1 MEEML
6 CRLEQIRSLLTDHII
21 FSTGFLLLAGYFI
34 GRAAEKMKLP
44 VITGYII
51 AGLVLGRSIL
61 DIIPEKAAIQ
71 FNSITEIALGF
82 IAIIIGAEFNV
93 KRIRMAGLKIIMITL
108 FQAVFAFI
116 FVTVFFL
123 FTEIPFPYILILA
136 AIATAT
142 APAATVV
149 IVKQLRAR
157 GEFID
162 YLYGVV
168 ALDDAVCVIMF
179 SIVFALSAP
188 LIVSGGVHAGL
199 LSGLFHAFLEI
210 VLSCVI
216 GFVGGLFLNMC
227 VRNKTHVNELL
238 LISLAVIFITTAAAI
253 VLDLSLLIAN
263 MMLGGVIINLS
274 SRNKKILDALEP
286 VTPPI
291 FAMFFV
297 LAGTEIDLSIFAE
310 GMVIIY
316 GCMFLATRFAG
327 KYAGTFLGSL
337 SVKATSQIRYYL
349 GLCLFP
355 QAGVA
360 IGLVLYVQTSPVFGT
375 ASPAANRILV
385 LCVNIV
391 LLSIFVNELI
401 GPSIAKYGITKGAE
415 LE

>member
-1 MEEML
+1 MEEIL
-6 CRLEQIRSLLTDHII
+6 TRISSIRELLTAHIV
-21 FSTGFLLLAGYFI
+21 FSTGLLLLAGYFL
-34 GRAAEKMKLP
+34 GRVAEKVKLP
-44 VITGYII
+44 VITGYIL
-51 AGLVLGRSIL
+51 AGLFLGRSVL
-61 DIIPEKAAIQ
+61 NIIPEKPAVQ
-71 FNSITEIALGF
+71 FGNITEIALGL
-82 IAIIIGAEFNV
+82 IAIIIGAEFNFS
-93 KRIRMAGLKIIMITL
+93 RLRRAGLKIMIITL

-123 FTEIPFPYILILA
+123 FTDIPVPYILILA

-168 ALDDAVCVIMF
+168 AIDDAICVIIF
-179 SIVFALSAP
+179 SVVFAVAAP
-188 LIVSGGVHAGL
+188 LIVSNAAHAGL
-199 LSGLFHAFLEI
+199 VPGLLHAALEI
-210 VLSCVI
+210 FLSCVL
-216 GFVGGLFLNMC
+216 GCVGGYFLNMC
-227 VRNKTHVNELL
+227 VRKKTNVNELL
-238 LISLAVIFITTAAAI
+238 LISLAVIFLTTAAAI
-253 VLDLSLLIAN
+253 ALNVSLLIAN
-263 MMLGGVIINLS
+263 MTLGGIVINLS
-274 SRNKKILDALEP
+274 SRNKKILHAIEP

-310 GMVIIY
+310 GMVIVY
-316 GCMFLATRFAG
+316 GLMFLASRFAG
-327 KYAGTFLGSL
+327 KYAGTFCGAL
-337 SVKATSQIRYYL
+337 SVKASRQIRNFL

-360 IGLVLYVQTSPVFGT
+360 LGLVLYVQTSPVFAD
-375 ASPAANRILV
+375 ASPLANRILV

-391 LLSIFVNELI
+391 LFSIFINELI
-401 GPSIAKYGITKGAE
+401 GPSVSKYGIAKGAE